1 MQINKKR
8 NTITLTGFDLLT
20 AMENA
25 KTPLNPFFY
34 ERTNNATTKK
44 NKTKS
49 FNRNNENR

>member
-25 KTPLNPFFY
+25 KTPLNPFL
-34 ERTNNATTKK
+34 RKRVKNVK
-44 NKTKS
+44 NKIKS
-49 FNRNNENR
+49 RIKK